1 MNYSVSAITVPVYQ
15 LFAVTPLLKWTVTFA
30 VPSAFGLAPAAAPVP
45 IEGIA
50 IIAGFSSFDFSIAA
64 QNFESVFIVNI
75 YAISAIDTD
84 PLGLHFAEIV
94 TAVSVSKISVIT
106 DLSFLLFKYSVSTAG
121 SDDLG
126 LTFGR
131 ETR

>member
-1 MNYSVSAITVPVYQ
+1 LNYSVSAITVPVYQ
-15 LFAVTPLLKWTVTFA
+15 FFAVAPLLKWTVAFA

-50 IIAGFSSFDFSIAA
+50 IIAGFSSFNFSIAA
-64 QNFESVFIVNI
+64 QKFESVFIVNI
-75 YAISAIDTD
+75 YAISAIDAD

-94 TAVSVSKISVIT
+94 TAVPVSKVSVIT
-106 DLSFLLFKYSVSTAG
+106 NLSLFWFKYSVSTAG

-126 LTFGR
+126 RTLGR